1 MDRKGVVRI
10 KVDSVS
16 EASNT
21 KPMGLLSLQPQLIR
35 FGAWP
40 MRERGGG
47 GTKQRISTDAFT
59 SFVHMTKIQ

>member
-1 MDRKGVVRI
+1 MDRKGVMRI
-10 KVDSVS
+10 KVDGLS

-21 KPMGLLSLQPQLIR
+21 KPMGLRSLQPQLNR
-35 FGAWP
+35 SGAWP
-40 MRERGGG
+40 MRERGSR